1 VYYFADESINVIL
14 AQSKLSVNVMK

>member
-1 VYYFADESINVIL
+1 VYYFADESVNVIL